1 MSSAYRALASHTL
14 VCITQ
19 RAMSALGH
27 KRTFAPQKVMST
39 LPSKADMCGAKS
51 DVRLVPKADM
61 IGQADHFG
69 LGISICIGM
78 SAGVSI
84 LWAAEKVGS
93 SCGAAT
99 TTEP

>member
-1 MSSAYRALASHTL
+1 
-14 VCITQ
+14 
-19 RAMSALGH
+19 MSALGH
-27 KRTFAPQKVMST
+27 KQTFAVQNGMSA
-39 LPSKADMCGAKS
+39 LRPKADMCSALG
-51 DVRLVPKADM
+51 DVRFVPIADI

-78 SAGVSI
+78 SAGVSM
-84 LWAAEKVGS
+84 LWPAEKVGR

>member
-1 MSSAYRALASHTL
+1 MAHNRAILHGQSD
-14 VCITQ
+14 V
-19 RAMSALGH
+19 RFG
-27 KRTFAPQKVMST
+27 
-39 LPSKADMCGAKS
+39 SKADMCGALA
-51 DVRLVPKADM
+51 DVRLVPIADI

-78 SAGVSI
+78 SAGVSM